1 MFRTRLR
8 RAVAAVVALPIVLT
22 TVATISPTPVGAA
35 AGEPSAEMAVTVG
48 GVPIRD
54 ASVVDDGTSVSVG
67 VSGLLTPGS
76 GQREL
81 RATLDPGMQY
91 TAGTAEAPEGWNIEF
106 STNGGSSWVGTEP
119 SPASTVTDVR
129 ATAAV
134 TAGAIT
140 GYSQLYS
147 SETVAPVP
155 SSTFSGS
162 TGGDGWD
169 VFFYD
174 DFVFNIFHHNSSMIR
189 LDCHLRSTGA
199 RCAGYTVDFNGY
211 QTANRSG
218 GWVDSITGK
227 LYAYTTQSSTG
238 RPGVLCVDVNS
249 TPTSCG
255 FTPLSTDTS
264 VTDYGYLT
272 NAEFVGRRIFGVETS
287 GTGTLLCFDAALGT
301 QCPGSPIDLI
311 DATDAGQTYPLSVG
325 DRIVV
330 KTASRMYCF
339 DADTLT
345 TCAGSWPATISA
357 ANATPAAPHTDADG
371 LLDGVCHETGC
382 LDLSGAAT
390 AWVSPWSLGVSGWP
404 TAYSYFSGALTQ
416 GRFYFVSND
425 ELAVDCFDYGT
436 DARCTNFPTQRFAS
450 NFYGIYATR
459 VDPNNPSCIWVN
471 SDGGQIRVFDAFT
484 GLPGCS
490 ANPVI
495 TLQPSSFAPRF
506 TCTTANSIDEWRVL
520 ELTSL
525 TGTGTPGTI
534 ALTVRDALGATV
546 AGWVNRPI
554 TVGTPLDM
562 TGLDVTLSGSR
573 PTFNFAFGNI
583 TGGSIS
589 AATIALDYAGK
600 GPELCI
606 DATLHAG
613 AAVCPVLTGLD
624 GALLDSVPNPDQ
636 TFTVRREFTVGTD
649 LTLCPE
655 DIRPMTVPSVPR
667 DLDGSGGHTGD
678 GSITFMAPADDGGS
692 PLREYKLSLDG
703 GDTWTTPTV
712 VDNGDGT
719 FTVHLSGLAPGTT
732 YPLELKATNLM
743 GRSAS
748 ATMSLVVSATPP
760 STTTPPTTTPPSNP
774 EVVVDIPLDPG
785 TPADGAPIELGGEDL
800 KPNSVVEVRLYPGG
814 ILVGTATTDHD
825 GNFVLDIT
833 LPDGMEPGT
842 HELRLEGTGPDEQPF
857 TSSKEL
863 FVDWSGSIADAT
875 PTTGGYHP
883 IAPTRVL
890 DTRIDP
896 GQKVQGGSE
905 QRVSFPAE
913 LLPADVTAV
922 AFNLTV
928 TEPERAGYLT
938 AHVCGTVRPAAASLN
953 FSAAETTANLVESV
967 IRDGQELC
975 VFSMVDAHVVIDV
988 AGYHSESATELLTA
1002 REPKRL
1008 IDTRLTQRVR
1018 AGETLV
1024 VPVVGE
1030 SLAPAGTVAA
1040 YLDLAVTTPEGPGFL
1055 TVFPCGT
1062 ERPWASTLNYRDGDL
1077 ASNSAIAKLGDD
1089 GTVCVY
1095 TLRTT
1100 DIVVDLTGTF
1110 STSGTGRFAGF
1121 VAGRMEDTRVSTELQ
1136 EYQTLELTVVGDG
1149 ATPDGTSAVAL
1160 NIGVESPQR
1169 AGFLTVWPCG
1179 TERPWSSALDFTA
1192 GETVSNHVTATPGA
1206 NGKVCIYS
1214 MATTDVVVDIEGI
1227 YWSAPVT

>member
-22 TVATISPTPVGAA
+22 TVATMSPTPVGAA
-35 AGEPSAEMAVTVG
+35 AGEPSAEMAVTVA

-54 ASVVDDGTSVSVG
+54 ASTVDDGTSVSVG

-91 TAGTAEAPEGWNIEF
+91 TAGSAEAPEGWNIEF
-106 STNGGSSWVGTEP
+106 STNGGTNWVGTEP
-119 SPASTVTDVR
+119 TPASGVTDVR
-129 ATAAV
+129 ATASV

-174 DFVFNIFHHNSSMIR
+174 DFVFNIFHHNGGAIV

-199 RCAGYTVDFNGY
+199 RCTGGYTATFNGY

-227 LYAYTTQSSTG
+227 LYAFTMQSSTG

-249 TPTSCG
+249 APTSCG
-255 FTPLSTDTS
+255 FTPLSTDTT
-264 VTDYGYLT
+264 VTDYGYLS

-287 GTGTLLCFDAALGT
+287 GTGSLLCFDAALGT
-301 QCPGSPIDLI
+301 QCPNSPIALDG
-311 DATDAGQTYPLSVG
+311 ATDSNQTYPLSFG
-325 DRIVV
+325 DKIMV
-330 KTASRMYCF
+330 KTASRMYCY
-339 DADTLT
+339 DANTLAA
-345 TCAGSWPATISA
+345 CAGTWPATISA
-357 ANATPAAPHTDADG
+357 ANTTPAAPHTDANG
-371 LLDGVCHETGC
+371 ALDGVCHESGC
-382 LDLSGAAT
+382 LDLTGATT
-390 AWVSPWSLGVSGWP
+390 AWTSPWSLGAGSFAWPVGSGF
-404 TAYSYFSGALTQ
+404 FSGALTQ
-416 GRFYFVSND
+416 GRFYFVSTD
-425 ELAVDCFDYGT
+425 ELRVDCFDYAT
-436 DARCTNFPTQRFAS
+436 NARCANFPTAAFNWS
-450 NFYGIYATR
+450 FYGIYATR
-459 VDPNNPSCIWVN
+459 VDPNNPSCIWIN
-471 SDGGQIRVFDAFT
+471 SDGGQIRVFDAFS
-484 GLPGCS
+484 GQPGCS

-506 TCTTANSIDEWRVL
+506 TCTTPNSIDEWRVL

-525 TGTGTPGTI
+525 AGAGTPGTI

-554 TVGTPLDM
+554 VLGEPLDM

-583 TGGSIS
+583 TGGSITS
-589 AATIALDYAGK
+589 ATIALDYAGK

-606 DATLHAG
+606 DATLQAG
-613 AAVCPVLTGLD
+613 SAVCPVLTGLD
-624 GALLDSVPNPDQ
+624 GALIDSVPAPAQ
-636 TFTVRREFTVGTD
+636 TFTVRREFTIGTD
-649 LTLCPE
+649 VNLCPE

-667 DLDGSGGHTGD
+667 DLNGGGGPSGT
-678 GSITFMAPADDGGS
+678 GSIFFKAPADDGGS
-692 PLREYKLSLDG
+692 PLREYKLSIDG
-703 GDTWTTPTV
+703 GTTWTTPTV
-712 VDNGDGT
+712 IDNGDGT
-719 FTVHLSGLAPGTT
+719 FTVNLSGLTPGTT

-743 GRSAS
+743 GRS
-748 ATMSLVVSATPP
+748 VSATL
-760 STTTPPTTTPPSNP
+760 SFEVSTTPPATTPPAAP
-774 EVVVDIPLDPG
+774 EIEVEIPLDPG
-785 TPADGAPIELGGEDL
+785 TPADGAPIELGGQDL
-800 KPNSVVEVRLYPGG
+800 KPNSVVEVKLYPGG
-814 ILVGTATTDHD
+814 IVVGTATTGPD
-825 GNFVLDIT
+825 GTFVLNIV
-833 LPDGMEPGT
+833 LPNGMTPGG
-842 HELRLEGTGPDEQPF
+842 HELRLEGTGADDQPF
-857 TSSKEL
+857 TSSQEL

-875 PTTGGYHP
+875 PSTGGYHP
-883 IAPTRVL
+883 LTPVRVL
-890 DTRIDP
+890 DTRVAP
-896 GQKVQGGSE
+896 GTKVAARTE
-905 QRVSFPAE
+905 QRVTFPAD

-928 TEPERAGYLT
+928 TEPEKAGFLT
-938 AHVCGTVRPAAASLN
+938 AHVCGTDRPAASSLN
-953 FSAAETTANLVESV
+953 FSAGETTANLVEAV
-967 IRDGQELC
+967 IRDGQDLC
-975 VFSMVDAHVVIDV
+975 VFSMVEAHVVVDV
-988 AGYHSESATELLTA
+988 GGYHSESATELLTA

-1008 IDTRLTQRVR
+1008 VDTRLTQRVA

-1024 VPVVGE
+1024 VPVVGAG
-1030 SLAPAGTVAA
+1030 LAPAGTLAA
-1040 YLDLAVTTPEGPGFL
+1040 YLDLAVTTPEGSGFL

-1062 ERPWASTLNYRDGDL
+1062 ERPWASTLNYSDGDL
-1077 ASNSAIAKLGDD
+1077 ASNSAIAKIGVD

-1110 STSGTGRFAGF
+1110 SASGTGRFAGF
-1121 VAGRMEDTRVSTELQ
+1121 VSGRMADTRVATELRQ
-1136 EYQTLELTVVGDG
+1136 FQTLELTVVGDG
-1149 ATPDGTSAVAL
+1149 ATPAGTTAVAL
-1160 NIGVESPQR
+1160 NIGVDAPER

-1206 NGKVCIYS
+1206 DGKVCIYS

-1227 YWSAPVT
+1227 YWAAPVT